1 MDKYWRKKS
10 VLPKRLF
17 FMPGI
22 SKNINT
28 DFVTLHVGAGTFKP
42 VKSETIGGHE
52 MHAEFINVSK
62 ETIENIFQN
71 LSENIIPVGTTSLRT
86 IESLYWLGVKL
97 ASRWL
102 SGDNEQVRMEQG
114 KSIELSQWE

>member
-1 MDKYWRKKS
+1 
-10 VLPKRLF
+10 
-17 FMPGI
+17 
-22 SKNINT
+22 
-28 DFVTLHVGAGTFKP
+28 
-42 VKSETIGGHE
+42 

-97 ASRWL
+97 HPDGYRETMS
-102 SGDNEQVRMEQG
+102 N
-114 KSIELSQWE
+114 